1 MVICGIEKFSMVDY
15 DGYIACT
22 LFTSGCNFRCPFCH
36 NSSLVMGGATRIDE
50 SEVFDYLKK
59 RKGLVDAVCITGG
72 EPTLH
77 KDLPA
82 FITQLKALG
91 YKIKLDTNGTNPAML
106 KELIDA
112 KLIDYVAMDIKNSF
126 DKYMLTAG
134 VKEVDLSAIKESIDI
149 LMSSSIG
156 YEFRTTLIREYHDI
170 DDIKAIANLLKGANK
185 YFLQKY
191 KDSDECISHGFSEID
206 KEEVDIYVDYLN
218 KSIKT
223 VGVRGY

>member
-36 NSSLVMGGATRIDE
+36 NSSLVMGGAASIDE